1 MDYTDTILVKSIFLM
16 LTYVIEVIINV
27 SVWIFIFKVIKNS
40 IKRKNNRNYFKNN
53 IIVNKKI
60 ETNGGKVNKYQRTY
74 NDVSKEAL
82 QRFNTDDIN
91 SLKEYFYDMFLK
103 FETAYNNLDYNMMKI
118 LSTKQLFQNYYTGMS
133 LDLKVGKKK
142 IISGI
147 EKKKVIIFELDSTV
161 AKQIASVMI
170 EISYLNYTIDKNGYV
185 VNGNRNQKITEKF
198 EVMFRKDFEK
208 KDVIECPNCGAEI
221 IGNKCSFCR
230 STIKNIE
237 FKISSIKRI
246 VDEN

>member
-40 IKRKNNRNYFKNN
+40 IKRKNNRNYFINN

-103 FETAYNNLDYNMMKI
+103 F
-118 LSTKQLFQNYYTGMS
+118 
-133 LDLKVGKKK
+133 
-142 IISGI
+142 
-147 EKKKVIIFELDSTV
+147 
-161 AKQIASVMI
+161 
-170 EISYLNYTIDKNGYV
+170 
-185 VNGNRNQKITEKF
+185 
-198 EVMFRKDFEK
+198 
-208 KDVIECPNCGAEI
+208 
-221 IGNKCSFCR
+221 
-230 STIKNIE
+230 
-237 FKISSIKRI
+237 
-246 VDEN
+246 

>member
-27 SVWIFIFKVIKNS
+27 SVWIFIFKLIKNS

-60 ETNGGKVNKYQRTY
+60 ETNAGKVNKYQRTY

-142 IISGI
+142 IISDI
-147 EKKKVIIFELDSTV
+147 KKKKVIIFELDSTV
-161 AKQIASVMI
+161 AKQIASVI
-170 EISYLNYTIDKNGYV
+170 
-185 VNGNRNQKITEKF
+185 
-198 EVMFRKDFEK
+198 
-208 KDVIECPNCGAEI
+208 
-221 IGNKCSFCR
+221 
-230 STIKNIE
+230 
-237 FKISSIKRI
+237 
-246 VDEN
+246 